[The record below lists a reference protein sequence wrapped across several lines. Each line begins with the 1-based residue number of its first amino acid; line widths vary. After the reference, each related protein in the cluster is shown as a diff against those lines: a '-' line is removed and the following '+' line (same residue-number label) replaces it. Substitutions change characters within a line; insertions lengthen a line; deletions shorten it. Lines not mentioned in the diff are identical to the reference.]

1 MTQILKEKYH
11 GLYHEGNILL
21 SATHTHSGPGGYLQY
36 VLYIISTQGF
46 IRQSFDAVVQG
57 IVRVSFFPVSRSAN
71 HFLLKKLFRASIVL
85 MSWHQLPKDPFTS
98 TKEIFWEQASIAV
111 QQLTSKIQKR
121 RGEGEKQHFHKF
133 LFML

>member
-11 GLYHEGNILL
+11 GLYHEGNVLL

-57 IVRVSFFPVSRSAN
+57 IVRVSFFPS
-71 HFLLKKLFRASIVL
+71 L
-85 MSWHQLPKDPFTS
+85 
-98 TKEIFWEQASIAV
+98 V
-111 QQLTSKIQKR
+111 Q
-121 RGEGEKQHFHKF
+121 
-133 LFML
+133 